1 MMKGRGSLKLR
12 LLAAG
17 AGSIVIALAVAGAGL
32 LLLFERHVERRVVIE
47 LESDLRQ
54 LVSGIGRGA
63 DGALQ
68 VSSPP
73 AEPRFLEPLSGLY
86 WQMAIEPG
94 RPLLRSRSLWD
105 RALNLPADVL
115 RDGEAHR
122 HTVQGPN
129 GESLLAV
136 ERSVVLPAIFG
147 NGGIRVVV
155 AIDRSDIH
163 AAVRAFASDL
173 VPSLALLALA
183 LTAAAWVQVSIGLRP
198 LDAVRRRLGE
208 VRAGREARLGAAFP
222 DEVRPLAAEVDH
234 LLEEQAKALARA
246 RARAADLAHGLKT
259 PLTVLASSA
268 EDLRAGGDCV
278 MADEIATVADG
289 MRRHVERE
297 LARARA
303 GLASRTGTPQSVAA
317 VVDQVIGVLR
327 RTPRG
332 HQLAWTN
339 AVPDDLRVSVDAQD
353 LAELLG
359 NLAENAAKW
368 AVRAVRIAGRRL
380 GDELLVSIEDDGP
393 GIPGAKIETA
403 LVRGGRLDESQSGS
417 GLGLAIVGDLLDAY
431 GGSLALNRSSLG
443 GLHAEIR
450 LPLHGT

>member
-1 MMKGRGSLKLR
+1 
-12 LLAAG
+12 
-17 AGSIVIALAVAGAGL
+17 
-32 LLLFERHVERRVVIE
+32 
-47 LESDLRQ
+47 
-54 LVSGIGRGA
+54 
-63 DGALQ
+63 LQ
-68 VSSPP
+68 INRPP

-86 WQMAIEPG
+86 WQIALEPD

-105 RALNLPADVL
+105 TALNLPADVL
-115 RDGEAHR
+115 RDAEVHR
-122 HTVQGPN
+122 HTVQGP
-129 GESLLAV
+129 GGATLLAV
-136 ERSVVLPAIFG
+136 ERSVVLPAIIG
-147 NGGIRVVV
+147 DRGIRVVV

-183 LTAAAWVQVSIGLRP
+183 LIAAAWVQVSIGLRP

-208 VRAGREARLGAAFP
+208 VRAGREARLGTAFP

-259 PLTVLASSA
+259 PLTVLASVA
-268 EDLRAGGDCV
+268 EDLRAAGDSA

-289 MRRHVERE
+289 MRRHVECE

-303 GLASRTGTPQSVAA
+303 GLASRAGTPQSVAA
-317 VVDQVIGVLR
+317 VADQVIGVLR

-332 HQLAWTN
+332 HDLAWTN

-353 LAELLG
+353 LAEILG
-359 NLAENAAKW
+359 NLTENAAKW
-368 AVRAVRIAGRRL
+368 AMRAVRIAGESQ
-380 GDELLVSIEDDGP
+380 GDEILVSVDDDGP
-393 GIPGAKIETA
+393 GIPEEKIETVLA
-403 LVRGGRLDESQSGS
+403 RGGRLDETQSGS

-431 GGSLALNRSSLG
+431 GGSLALRRSSLG
-443 GLHAEIR
+443 GLRAEIR
-450 LPLHGT
+450 LPLHGA

>member
-1 MMKGRGSLKLR
+1 
-12 LLAAG
+12 
-17 AGSIVIALAVAGAGL
+17 
-32 LLLFERHVERRVVIE
+32 
-47 LESDLRQ
+47 
-54 LVSGIGRGA
+54 
-63 DGALQ
+63 
-68 VSSPP
+68 
-73 AEPRFLEPLSGLY
+73 
-86 WQMAIEPG
+86 
-94 RPLLRSRSLWD
+94 
-105 RALNLPADVL
+105 
-115 RDGEAHR
+115 
-122 HTVQGPN
+122 
-129 GESLLAV
+129 
-136 ERSVVLPAIFG
+136 
-147 NGGIRVVV
+147 
-155 AIDRSDIH
+155 
-163 AAVRAFASDL
+163 
-173 VPSLALLALA
+173 
-183 LTAAAWVQVSIGLRP
+183 
-198 LDAVRRRLGE
+198 
-208 VRAGREARLGAAFP
+208 
-222 DEVRPLAAEVDH
+222 
-234 LLEEQAKALARA
+234 
-246 RARAADLAHGLKT
+246 
-259 PLTVLASSA
+259 
-268 EDLRAGGDCV
+268 

-303 GLASRTGTPQSVAA
+303 GLASRAGTPQSVAA

-327 RTPRG
+327 RTPMG
-332 HQLAWTN
+332 HRLAWTN